1 MAKEEK
7 RPRWLSGDD
16 DGRTIADMNGLR
28 RRNLLFPHRLIDEE
42 LVSKDNEEFSEI
54 DELARD
60 RNRVVEDN
68 GQIMDEAEANNLRS
82 WEETKLNKKETRS
95 FIFGATAAGL
105 LLVGIFIFAGWLL
118 IHLLLWLW
126 A

>member
-7 RPRWLSGDD
+7 RPRWLSDND
-16 DGRTIADMNGLR
+16 DGRTIADMSGIR
-28 RRNLLFPHRLIDEE
+28 RRNLLFPHQLIDEA
-42 LVSKDNEEFSEI
+42 LVSKNNEELSKT
-54 DELARD
+54 DEWKRD
-60 RNRVVEDN
+60 RNRVIDNN
-68 GQIMDEAEANNLRS
+68 GQIMDEAEANSLRP

-95 FIFGATAAGL
+95 FIFGATVAGL
-105 LLVGIFIFAGWLL
+105 ILVGIFIFAGWLL

>member
-1 MAKEEK
+1 
-7 RPRWLSGDD
+7 
-16 DGRTIADMNGLR
+16 MNGLR

-54 DELARD
+54 DELAGD

-68 GQIMDEAEANNLRS
+68 GQIMDEAEANNLRP